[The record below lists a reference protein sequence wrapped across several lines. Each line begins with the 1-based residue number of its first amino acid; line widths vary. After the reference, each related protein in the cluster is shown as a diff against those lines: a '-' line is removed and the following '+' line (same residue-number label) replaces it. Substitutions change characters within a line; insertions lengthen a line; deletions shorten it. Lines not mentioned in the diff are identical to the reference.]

1 GLLQMVLG
9 LVLVL
14 GFILGAAWLVR
25 RFTPLRGGDGAIRL
39 RGGLSLGTR
48 ERLVLVEVEGVRL
61 LVGVSP
67 GRLQTLHIFDGR
79 AVPREAQENFQ
90 AQLLAGGPRG
100 HDAH

>member
-1 GLLQMVLG
+1 MKAVIGAALCLLSWPVWSAENPITSPLAGGGLLQMVLG

-67 GRLQTLHIFDGR
+67 GRLQ
-79 AVPREAQENFQ
+79 
-90 AQLLAGGPRG
+90 
-100 HDAH
+100 